1 MNALPASANIQRRHI
16 ERQKPFDTAAEAFPF
31 KATTGFDPM
40 DLAYCLRINCK
51 RQLD

>member
-31 KATTGFDPM
+31 KATTGFEPM
-40 DLAYCLRINCK
+40 DLACCLRIN
-51 RQLD
+51 RGGQLD